1 MISHFEDY
9 FSAGCGRCE
18 LFSTPDCATRQWA
31 EGLSKLRRLC
41 IDAGLQETVKW
52 AHPCYMHAGRNIA
65 GLGAFRTDFRLRFF
79 NPALLQDSVRV
90 LVKQGDNTRHPDV
103 IRFTDHTQV
112 DALAS
117 TIVDYL
123 REAMGYA
130 ETGARPSTEVAE
142 MQLPIELREV
152 LNSDSTL
159 AEAFD
164 RLTPGRQRSYI
175 LHLTSAKQSA
185 TRVSRIH
192 ACRDKILAG
201 KGLLER

>member
-1 MISHFEDY
+1 M
-9 FSAGCGRCE
+9 
-18 LFSTPDCATRQWA
+18 
-31 EGLSKLRRLC
+31 
-41 IDAGLQETVKW
+41 
-52 AHPCYMHAGRNIA
+52 
-65 GLGAFRTDFRLRFF
+65 
-79 NPALLQDSVRV
+79 
-90 LVKQGDNTRHPDV
+90 

-130 ETGARPSTEVAE
+130 ETGARPSTEVTE
-142 MQLPIELREV
+142 MQRPIELRDV